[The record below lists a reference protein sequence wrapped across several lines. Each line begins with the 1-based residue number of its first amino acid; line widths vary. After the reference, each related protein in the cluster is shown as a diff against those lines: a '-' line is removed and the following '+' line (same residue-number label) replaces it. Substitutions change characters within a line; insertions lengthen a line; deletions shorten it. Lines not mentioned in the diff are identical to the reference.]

1 MNELLAQAIAAH
13 GGLDRWKK
21 LTKVSA
27 TIVSGGGLLPMKGL
41 EADPTPLLGTAT
53 TRMESTVIEP
63 FGKRDWRMI
72 FTPDRVAIETTEGA
86 LVDERIDPRAA
97 FAGHA
102 MNTAW
107 DLLHR
112 AYFNGYARWTYLNTP
127 FLMALPGFEVIEIP
141 PWREGREKWR
151 GLRARFPDGL
161 ASHSKE
167 QDFYFGDDFLL
178 RRHDYYLEVAGGVP
192 VAQYVHEMIEIDGFR
207 FPTKRRAYVRG
218 PRLRPIRDLVLIS
231 LDLSNFRITSAQAG
245 SADLDRGVECT

>member
-1 MNELLAQAIAAH
+1 MNELLAKALAAH

-21 LTKVSA
+21 LNRVSA
-27 TIVSGGGLLPMKGL
+27 TIVAGGGLLPMKGL
-41 EADPTPLLGTAT
+41 ELDPKPILGTAT
-53 TRMESTVIEP
+53 TRTESTIIEP
-63 FGKRDWRMI
+63 FAQPEWRMI
-72 FTPDRVAIETTEGA
+72 FTPDRVAIETTGG
-86 LVDERIDPRAA
+86 VIVNERLEPRAA
-97 FAGHA
+97 FAGHT

-127 FLMALPGFEVIEIP
+127 FLMALPGFEIIEIS
-141 PWREGREKWR
+141 PWREGSEKWR

-178 RRHDYYLEVAGGVP
+178 RRHDYFLEIAGGVP
-192 VAQYVHEMIEIDGFR
+192 VAQYVDDMTEIDGFR

-218 PRLRPIRDLVLIS
+218 PHLKPIRDLLLIS
-231 LDLSNFRITSAQAG
+231 LDLSNFRTTTAHA
-245 SADLDRGVECT
+245 

>member
-1 MNELLAQAIAAH
+1 MNELLAQTISAH

-21 LTKVSA
+21 LNKVSA

-41 EADPTPLLGTAT
+41 DADPIPLLGTAT
-53 TRMESTVIEP
+53 TRTESTVIEP
-63 FGKRDWRMI
+63 FGKPDWRMV
-72 FTPDRVAIETTEGA
+72 FTPDRVAVETREGV
-86 LVDERIDPRAA
+86 LVNERLDPRAA

-102 MNTAW
+102 MNTVW

-141 PWREGREKWR
+141 PWREGSEKWR

-167 QDFYFGDDFLL
+167 QDFYFGEDFLL
-178 RRHDYYLEVAGGVP
+178 RRHDYFLEIAGGVP
-192 VAQYVHEMIEIDGFR
+192 VAQYVHDMIEIDGFR

-218 PRLRPIRDLVLIS
+218 PHLKPIRDLLLIS
-231 LDLSNFRITSAQAG
+231 LDLSNFRTTTAHA
-245 SADLDRGVECT
+245 